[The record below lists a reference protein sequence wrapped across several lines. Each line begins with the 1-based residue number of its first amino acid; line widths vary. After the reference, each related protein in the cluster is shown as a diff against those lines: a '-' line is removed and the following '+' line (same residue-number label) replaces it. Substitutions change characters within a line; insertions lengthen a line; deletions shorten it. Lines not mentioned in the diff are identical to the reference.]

1 MVSSIRR
8 APPQAGD
15 LGLFGPGSMAWR
27 IDGEVLVLAGGTCAL
42 LMQLAHP
49 AVAAGVDQHSDFRA
63 DPFARLRRTLTASY
77 AVAFGSLPRAEAA
90 IRRVNAIH
98 AAVRG
103 HIPESGA
110 AYHATD
116 PALLLWVHATLIDTA
131 LRVYG
136 RYVAPLTPDEEQA
149 YHAEA
154 RQVAIRMGVPESGVP
169 QTLVE
174 LRDAMAQMMADG
186 TVRVDATARSLAP
199 FVRYPKRFPPRAVW
213 DMAHLISDSVL
224 PEPIRRGYGI
234 RWSPAREDG
243 MQRLAAVSRRVVP
256 RLPAVLRRAPQARRA
271 EGRVAGQVQGWPGR

>member
-1 MVSSIRR
+1 MLAIGNQNEPRRRR
-8 APPQAGD
+8 AGD
-15 LGLFGPGSMAWR
+15 PGLFGPGSMAWR

-77 AVAFGSLPRAEAA
+77 AVAFGSAPRAEAA

-116 PALLLWVHATLIDTA
+116 PALLLWVHATLVDTA

-136 RYVAPLTPDEEQA
+136 RYVAPLAPEEEQA

-154 RQVAIRMGVPESGVP
+154 RQVAIRMGVPEDGVP
-169 QTLVE
+169 PTLVD
-174 LRDAMAQMMADG
+174 LRGEMARMMADG

-199 FVRYPKRFPPRAVW
+199 YVRYPKTFPPRAVW

-234 RWSPAREDG
+234 PWSPAREAG
-243 MQRLAAVSRRVVP
+243 MQRAAGIARRVVP
-256 RLPAVLRRAPQARRA
+256 LVPPILRRVPHARRA
-271 EGRVAGQVQGWPGR
+271 EGRAAGSAAR